1 MIKEEIITKAGLH
14 ARPATALV
22 MEARKYDADVILEKD
37 GERANAKSII
47 GILSL
52 EVSPG
57 STIILEVEG
66 PDEIECFDTLAHFF
80 RNGFKSG

>member
-1 MIKEEIITKAGLH
+1 MIKEEMVSKAGLH

-22 MEARKYDADVILEKD
+22 KEARSFQADVIIEKD

-57 STIILEVEG
+57 SSIILEVAG
-66 PDEIECFDTLAHFF
+66 PDENECFEVIAGFI
-80 RNGFKSG
+80 RNGLKQ

>member
-1 MIKEEIITKAGLH
+1 MVKEEIISVAGLH

-22 MEARKYDADVILEKD
+22 KEARKFESDIVLEKD

-57 STIILEVEG
+57 SVIVLEVNG
-66 PDEIECFDTLAHFF
+66 SDEAKCFEELSRFI
-80 RNGFKSG
+80 RNGMKR

>member
-1 MIKEEIITKAGLH
+1 MIKEEMVSKAGLH

-22 MEARKYDADVILEKD
+22 KEARSFQADVIIEKD

-57 STIILEVEG
+57 SLIILEVAG
-66 PDEIECFDTLAHFF
+66 PDENECFKVIAGFI
-80 RNGFKSG
+80 RNGLKQ

>member
-1 MIKEEIITKAGLH
+1 MIKEELTSKAGLH

-22 MEARKYDADVILEKD
+22 KEARSFEADVIIEKD

-52 EVSPG
+52 EISAG
-57 STIILEVEG
+57 STVILEIEG
-66 PDEIECFDTLAHFF
+66 PDEAECFEAVARYI
-80 RNGFKSG
+80 RNGMKQ